1 MIILSVIMRTK
12 YVRINYSIRKK
23 GNAHLLGPLQLVV
36 DSLHISLH
44 SADLVGLMGKGF
56 GRSQRYLFRFLQEL
70 QRVFGS
76 IDGFPL
82 CLQNDSKDGNDTC
95 NAC

>member
-1 MIILSVIMRTK
+1 MRTK

-44 SADLVGLMGKGF
+44 SADLIGLVGKGF
-56 GRSQRYLFRFLQEL
+56 GRGQRNLLRFLKEL

-76 IDGFPL
+76 INRFPL
-82 CLQNDSKDGNDTC
+82 CLQNDSRERNATC